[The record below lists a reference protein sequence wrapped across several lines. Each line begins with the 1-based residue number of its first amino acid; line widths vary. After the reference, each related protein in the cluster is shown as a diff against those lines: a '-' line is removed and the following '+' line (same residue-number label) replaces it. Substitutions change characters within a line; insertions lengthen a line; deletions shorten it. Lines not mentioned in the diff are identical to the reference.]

1 MKRCVTRV
9 NRSSDSQVT
18 VRLATMSWCLGC
30 KGTGCKASVV
40 WKLGVLYYVK
50 SLMAPERSA
59 GARLWFCESKGSVV
73 QGSRVQRRVQ
83 SSNWT
88 EDERELGLSR
98 NR

>member
-1 MKRCVTRV
+1 MEYPFIHPYALYFHCCHLTLLCVIGQLALRV
-9 NRSSDSQVT
+9 FAIVKDIKHS
-18 VRLATMSWCLGC
+18 
-30 KGTGCKASVV
+30 
-40 WKLGVLYYVK
+40 VK
-50 SLMAPERSA
+50 SLTAPERSA

-73 QGSRVQRRVQ
+73 QGSRVQRRAQ